1 MAPKVVKT
9 AVKGAD
15 KTKAKATTKATTK
28 AKNSLT
34 KKNVKKLGG
43 RQLTLKEK
51 LAMVSNQDIHVYVLF
66 CVLILF
72 CNIC

>member
-1 MAPKVVKT
+1 MAPKAVKT
-9 AVKGAD
+9 AMKGAA
-15 KTKAKATTKATTK
+15 KTKAKATTKATAK
-28 AKNSLT
+28 AKNSSK

-51 LAMVSNQDIHVYVLF
+51 LAMVSNQDIHVYVLV

-72 CNIC
+72 CDIC